1 MLAAPVGAP
10 ALWDAGPG
18 TTPLGSWHAA
28 NTSTAQARRRRI
40 VRKARRSEGTLSR
53 VIDVRD
59 ISRSFG
65 RINALSDA
73 SFQVQR
79 GEIVALLG
87 PNGAGKTTATRIIA
101 AILAPSE
108 GDVLVDGVSVRL
120 RPNDVRG
127 RCGLVGDQPGLYE
140 RMTLRSYLGFFAG
153 LYEVPKPWPR
163 IEELA
168 RFLGLSDVLDRRV
181 GTYSRGMK
189 QKAAIARALLPD
201 PPVLLLDEPTAALDP
216 EMTKTLRELI
226 VGLRA
231 QHRAILLCTHDL
243 DEAQRIADRV
253 VILDRGRVVKVART
267 TELRAGARP
276 TYVVEVAGAAE
287 PAIAALRAIGVEAA
301 ATTEN
306 GLARLRYETDDA
318 ARDNP
323 RVLRSLLD
331 AQLRVVT
338 LSAETRSLE
347 EAYFETIRKEAHR

>member
-1 MLAAPVGAP
+1 
-10 ALWDAGPG
+10 
-18 TTPLGSWHAA
+18 
-28 NTSTAQARRRRI
+28 
-40 VRKARRSEGTLSR
+40 
-53 VIDVRD
+53 VIDVREV
-59 ISRSFG
+59 SRAFG
-65 RINALSDA
+65 RIQALSHA
-73 SFQVQR
+73 SFQVER

-108 GDVLVDGVSVRL
+108 GDVLVDGISVRQC
-120 RPNDVRG
+120 PNDVRG

-140 RMTLRSYLGFFAG
+140 RMTLRSYLAFFAG
-153 LYEVPKPWPR
+153 LYDVPKARPR

-168 RFLGLSDVLDRRV
+168 RFLTLSDVLDRRL
-181 GTYSRGMK
+181 GTYSKGMK

-216 EMTKTLRELI
+216 EMTKTLRDLI

-276 TYVVEVAGAAE
+276 TYVLELAGPAE
-287 PAIAALRAIGVEAA
+287 PAISALRAIGVEASS
-301 ATTEN
+301 TTEN
-306 GLARLRYETDDA
+306 GVARLRYATDDA
-318 ARDNP
+318 TRDNP
-323 RVLRSLLD
+323 RILRSLLD
-331 AQLRVVT
+331 AELRVIT
-338 LSAETRSLE
+338 LTAETRTLE
-347 EAYFETIRKEAHR
+347 EAYFETIREEARA